1 MDVTFCFLMVC
12 ASYLLEYVTLVF
24 SLNFQMKF
32 PVKHHF
38 ILQFLSPSTSTSKL
52 IILKQSSPSVGFK
65 KLKECISRNW
75 EYNWVH
81 CLMNSTIRMN
91 YGAMVLNYTDPT
103 SVLLGKT
110 RNFLIFLLGQ
120 YGFILEA
127 QWSILVSCILNSF
140 ISLVKAYMLGLP
152 IFFHSLME
160 FFIDGRKGIIFFKP
174 FFFF

>member
-1 MDVTFCFLMVC
+1 MDVTLCFLMVC

-38 ILQFLSPSTSTSKL
+38 IVQFLSPSTSTSKL

-110 RNFLIFLLGQ
+110 RNFLIFLLANMVSFWRPNGLSLSHV
-120 YGFILEA
+120 FLTIL
-127 QWSILVSCILNSF
+127 
-140 ISLVKAYMLGLP
+140 SLWWKH
-152 IFFHSLME
+152 I
-160 FFIDGRKGIIFFKP
+160 R
-174 FFFF
+174 

>member
-38 ILQFLSPSTSTSKL
+38 IVQFLSPSTSTSKL

-81 CLMNSTIRMN
+81 CLMNSTIRMPHQFYN
-91 YGAMVLNYTDPT
+91 PLRKDTQNFFII
-103 SVLLGKT
+103 LLA
-110 RNFLIFLLGQ
+110 Q
-120 YGFILEA
+120 YGFIMEA
-127 QWSILVSCILNSF
+127 NGLSLSHVFLVVL
-140 ISLVKAYMLGLP
+140 SLWWKH
-152 IFFHSLME
+152 IC
-160 FFIDGRKGIIFFKP
+160 
-174 FFFF
+174 